1 MDDRKSPG
9 RPRTVSGR
17 DRARILALTRLPPPA
32 ETGLTHWSSYEMAK
46 YLKRREGISVSHN
59 FIHELWQENDLKP
72 HLQGTFKVSNDPDF
86 SAKVVDIVG
95 LYLDP
100 LRGQLCSRLMRR
112 RRSRP

>member
-1 MDDRKSPG
+1 
-9 RPRTVSGR
+9 
-17 DRARILALTRLPPPA
+17 
-32 ETGLTHWSSYEMAK
+32 MAK

-72 HLQGTFKVSNDPDF
+72 HLQGTFKVSKDPGF

-100 LRGQLCSRLMRR
+100 PDGAVVLSIDEKTQVQALERTQPLLPADFGKPRSGHTITSGMGQLTCSLRWKSSPAR
-112 RRSRP
+112 